1 MMVSIAR
8 TLTTSTILPNVSI
21 TPKLQHL
28 QYNDKRSHETLNR
41 SIPLSQFEQTKILE
55 SQLVSL
61 LDSSGNV
68 NESKQIHAHI
78 IRKGLDQCCYVI
90 TKLVRVLTSKFDVL
104 MEPYPVRTF
113 QQVKRPN
120 PFLYTAL
127 IRGYAMQGHLIKS
140 VIMYNF
146 MRRQGISPV
155 SFTFTSLL
163 KASNAVGGVR
173 LGVQIHGQIINLGG
187 FGPDLYVSN
196 TLIDMYVRCDLL
208 DSARKVFDEMPE
220 RDAISWTSLI
230 VAYTRYGNMEEAV
243 ELFDGLP
250 MKDMV
255 AWTTMVMGFSQ
266 NGKPREAL
274 EYFDRM
280 LEAQVETDE
289 VTLASVISACA
300 QLGATK
306 YAKWVQDV
314 ANRAGFGP
322 TDNIVIGSALINMYS
337 KCGCIEE
344 ARNVFDKMKNKNVYS
359 YSSLILGLA
368 MHGCANEAINLFENM
383 LKTDIKPNKVTFLGV
398 LSACSHAGLVQQG
411 QNFFA
416 AMEKEHGVT
425 QTVDHYTCMVDLL
438 GRAGLIEDA
447 YDVIKTMPM
456 PPHAGVWGALLGAC
470 RIHGK
475 PEFAEIAATHLF
487 ELEPN
492 AIGNYILLS
501 NTYASARKWNEVS
514 RIRALFRSKGL
525 KKNPASSW
533 VEGAKGVIHEFF
545 AGDMNHPRTL
555 EIKRELEDLVYKLT
569 LDGYTPVLSCAP
581 YDVNDD
587 EKKKILLGHSEKL
600 ALAYGLLVDCGIIR
614 IMKNVRICEDC
625 HVVMC
630 GASKIS
636 GREIIVRD
644 NTRFHHFCNGECS
657 CNNFW

>member
-1 MMVSIAR
+1 MMVSVSR
-8 TLTTSTILPNVSI
+8 TFN
-21 TPKLQHL
+21 
-28 QYNDKRSHETLNR
+28 
-41 SIPLSQFEQTKILE
+41 QTKLFE

-61 LDSSGNV
+61 LDSSN
-68 NESKQIHAHI
+68 NLNQCKQIHAHI

-90 TKLVRVLTSKFDVL
+90 TKLVRVLTAKFNLPID
-104 MEPYPVRTF
+104 PYPIRTF
-113 QQVKRPN
+113 QQVKHAN

-127 IRGYAMQGHLIKS
+127 IRGYAMQGS
-140 VIMYNF
+140 VIESVVMYNL
-146 MRRQGISPV
+146 MRRQGIGPV
-155 SFTFTSLL
+155 SFTFTSLF
-163 KASNAVGGVR
+163 KACGDVGGLN
-173 LGVQIHGQIINLGG
+173 LGLQLHDQVIKFGG
-187 FGPDLYVSN
+187 FGCDLYVSN
-196 TLIDMYVRCDLL
+196 TLIDMYVRCEVL

-220 RDAISWTSLI
+220 RDVISWTSLI
-230 VAYTRYGNMEEAV
+230 VAYVRRGNMGEAGK
-243 ELFDGLP
+243 LFDEMP
-250 MKDMV
+250 VRDMV
-255 AWTTMVMGFSQ
+255 AWTAMVMGFSQ

-280 LEAQVETDE
+280 LEARVETDE

-314 ANRAGFGP
+314 ADKAGFGP
-322 TDNIVIGSALINMYS
+322 GNNVIIGSALIDMYS

-368 MHGCANEAINLFENM
+368 MHGCAQEAIDLFEKM

-398 LSACSHAGLVQQG
+398 LSACGHAGLVQQG
-411 QNFFA
+411 KNFFA
-416 AMEKEHGVT
+416 EMEKVHGVT
-425 QTVDHYTCMVDLL
+425 RTVDHYTCMVDLL
-438 GRAGLIEDA
+438 GRAGLIKDA

-456 PPHAGVWGALLGAC
+456 SPHAGVWGALLGAC

-475 PEFAEIAATHLF
+475 PEIAEIAATRLF

-545 AGDMNHPRTL
+545 AGDMNHPRTS
-555 EIKRELEDLVYKLT
+555 EIKRELEDLVSKLM
-569 LDGYTPVLSCAP
+569 LEGYTPVLSCVP
-581 YDVNDD
+581 YDVSDD

-600 ALAYGLLVDCGIIR
+600 ALAYGLLVDCGVIR

-644 NTRFHHFCNGECS
+644 NMRFHHFSNGVCS

>member
-1 MMVSIAR
+1 MVSISR
-8 TLTTSTILPNVSI
+8 TLNPLITS
-21 TPKLQHL
+21 
-28 QYNDKRSHETLNR
+28 
-41 SIPLSQFEQTKILE
+41 SQFHQTKILE
-55 SQLVSL
+55 SHLVSL
-61 LDSSGNV
+61 LNSSN
-68 NESKQIHAHI
+68 NINQSKQIHAHI

-90 TKLVRVLTSKFDVL
+90 TKLVRVLTAKFNIPID
-104 MEPYPVRTF
+104 PYPVRIF

-127 IRGYAMQGHLIKS
+127 IRGYALQGPVMES
-140 VIMYNF
+140 VIFYNM
-146 MRRQGISPV
+146 MRQQKIDPV
-155 SFTFTSLL
+155 SFTFTGLL
-163 KASNAVGGVR
+163 KACNVS
-173 LGVQIHGQIINLGG
+173 LGVQIHGQVVKFGG
-187 FGPDLYVSN
+187 FESDLYVNN
-196 TLIDMYVRCDLL
+196 TLIDMYMRCDML

-220 RDAISWTSLI
+220 RDAISWTALI
-230 VAYTRYGNMEEAV
+230 VAYTRYGNMEEARA
-243 ELFDGLP
+243 LFDGMP
-250 MKDMV
+250 VKDMV
-255 AWTTMVMGFSQ
+255 AWTTMMMGFAQ

-274 EYFDRM
+274 ECFDRM
-280 LEAQVETDE
+280 LEARVETDE

-314 ANRAGFGP
+314 ADRAGFGA
-322 TDNIVIGSALINMYS
+322 TDNVVVGSALIDMYS
-337 KCGCIEE
+337 KCGCIED
-344 ARNVFDKMKNKNVYS
+344 ARQVFDKMQKKNVYS

-368 MHGCANEAINLFENM
+368 MHGCAHEAIGLFEKM

-398 LSACSHAGLVQQG
+398 LSACTHAGLVKQG

-416 AMEKEHGVT
+416 AMEKEYGVT
-425 QTVDHYTCMVDLL
+425 RTVDHYTCMVDLL
-438 GRAGLIEDA
+438 GRAGLIKDA
-447 YDVIKTMPM
+447 YEVIKTMPM

-470 RIHGK
+470 RIHGN
-475 PEFAEIAATHLF
+475 PDIAEIAANRLF

-514 RIRALFRSKGL
+514 RIRALYRSKGL

-545 AGDMNHPRTL
+545 AGDMNHPRTS
-555 EIKRELEDLVYKLT
+555 EIKRELEDLVSKLM
-569 LDGYTPVLSCAP
+569 LDGYTPVLSCVP
-581 YDVNDD
+581 YDVSDD
-587 EKKKILLGHSEKL
+587 EKKRILLGHSEKL

-644 NTRFHHFCNGECS
+644 NMRFHHFCNGVCS

>member
-1 MMVSIAR
+1 MQGS
-8 TLTTSTILPNVSI
+8 
-21 TPKLQHL
+21 
-28 QYNDKRSHETLNR
+28 
-41 SIPLSQFEQTKILE
+41 
-55 SQLVSL
+55 
-61 LDSSGNV
+61 
-68 NESKQIHAHI
+68 
-78 IRKGLDQCCYVI
+78 
-90 TKLVRVLTSKFDVL
+90 L
-104 MEPYPVRTF
+104 MESVR
-113 QQVKRPN
+113 
-120 PFLYTAL
+120 
-127 IRGYAMQGHLIKS
+127 
-140 VIMYNF
+140 MYNL
-146 MRRQGISPV
+146 MRQQGIGPV

-163 KASNAVGGVR
+163 KACSDDGGVS
-173 LGVQIHGQIINLGG
+173 LGMQIHGQVIKFGG
-187 FGPDLYVSN
+187 FGSDLYVSN
-196 TLIDMYVRCDLL
+196 TLIDMYMRCDLL
-208 DSARKVFDEMPE
+208 DSARKAFDEMPE

-230 VAYTRYGNMEEAV
+230 VASTRLGNMVEAG
-243 ELFDGLP
+243 ELFDGMPL
-250 MKDMV
+250 KDMV

-266 NGKPREAL
+266 NAKPREAL

-314 ANRAGFGP
+314 ADRAGFGP
-322 TDNIVIGSALINMYS
+322 ANNIVIGSALINLYS

-344 ARNVFDKMKNKNVYS
+344 ARNMFDKMKNKNVYS

-368 MHGCANEAINLFENM
+368 MHGCAQEAIDLFEKM
-383 LKTDIKPNKVTFLGV
+383 SKTDIKPNKVTFLGV

-411 QNFFA
+411 QDFFA
-416 AMEKEHGVT
+416 EMEKKHSVT
-425 QTVDHYTCMVDLL
+425 RTVDHYTCMVDLL
-438 GRAGLIEDA
+438 GRAGHIKDA

-456 PPHAGVWGALLGAC
+456 SPHAGVWGALLGAC
-470 RIHGK
+470 RIHGN
-475 PEFAEIAATHLF
+475 PEIAEIAANHLF

-501 NTYASARKWNEVS
+501 NTYASAQKWNEVS
-514 RIRALFRSKGL
+514 RIRALFRSKCL

-533 VEGAKGVIHEFF
+533 VECAKGVIHEFF
-545 AGDMNHPRTL
+545 AGDMNHPRTS
-555 EIKRELEDLVYKLT
+555 EIKRELEDLVCKLM
-569 LDGYTPVLSCAP
+569 LDGYTPVLSCVP
-581 YDVNDD
+581 YDVSDD
-587 EKKKILLGHSEKL
+587 EKKKILLWHSEKL

-644 NTRFHHFCNGECS
+644 NMRFHHFCNGVCS

>member
-1 MMVSIAR
+1 MASISR
-8 TLTTSTILPNVSI
+8 TLTPTKTH
-21 TPKLQHL
+21 KLQPL
-28 QYNDKRSHETLNR
+28 QYNNQKSQQTLNP
-41 SIPLSQFEQTKILE
+41 SNPISNSHQTKILE
-55 SQLVSL
+55 SKLVSL
-61 LDSSGNV
+61 LDTSDNL
-68 NESKQIHAHI
+68 NQAKLIHAHI

-90 TKLVRVLTSKFDVL
+90 TKLIRVLTAKFNVPVD
-104 MEPYPVRTF
+104 PYPIRLF

-120 PFLYTAL
+120 LFLFTAL
-127 IRGYAMQGHLIKS
+127 IRGYVMQGSLMES
-140 VIMYNF
+140 VGMYSL
-146 MRRQGISPV
+146 MRRHGIGPI
-155 SFTFTSLL
+155 SFTFTGLL
-163 KASNAVGGVR
+163 KGCGGGGGGG
-173 LGVQIHGQIINLGG
+173 LGVQIHGQVVKFGG
-187 FGPDLYVSN
+187 FESDLYVGN
-196 TLIDMYVRCDLL
+196 TLIDMYVRCELL
-208 DSARKVFDEMPE
+208 GSAHKVFDEMPE

-230 VAYTRYGNMEEAV
+230 VAYARQGSMEEAG
-243 ELFDGLP
+243 ELFDGMP
-250 MKDMV
+250 VKDMV

-274 EYFDRM
+274 ECFDRM
-280 LEAQVETDE
+280 LEARVETDE

-314 ANRAGFGP
+314 ADRAGLGA
-322 TDNIVIGSALINMYS
+322 TDNIVIGSALINMYA

-368 MHGCANEAINLFENM
+368 MHGCAQEAISLFEKM

-398 LSACSHAGLVQQG
+398 LGACCHAGLVQQG

-416 AMEKEHGVT
+416 EMEKEYGVT
-425 QTVDHYTCMVDLL
+425 RTVDHYTCMVDLL
-438 GRAGLIEDA
+438 GRAGLINDA
-447 YDVIKTMPM
+447 YDIIKTMPM

-470 RIHGK
+470 RIHGN
-475 PEFAEIAATHLF
+475 PDIAEIAASYLF

-533 VEGAKGVIHEFF
+533 VEGEKGVIHEFF
-545 AGDMNHPRTL
+545 AGDMNHPRTS
-555 EIKRELEDLVYKLT
+555 EIKRELEDLVYKLM
-569 LDGYTPVLSCAP
+569 LDGYTPVLSCVP
-581 YDVNDD
+581 YDVSDD
-587 EKKKILLGHSEKL
+587 EKKRILLGHSEKL

-644 NTRFHHFCNGECS
+644 NTRFHHFCNGVCS

>member
-1 MMVSIAR
+1 MMVSIFR
-8 TLTTSTILPNVSI
+8 ILTTTKIPPNIII
-21 TPKLQHL
+21 TPKLQL
-28 QYNDKRSHETLNR
+28 PRYNNQTPQETLNP
-41 SIPLSQFEQTKILE
+41 SIPFSQFQQTKILE

-61 LDSSGNV
+61 LDSSNNV
-68 NESKQIHAHI
+68 NQSKQIHAHI

-90 TKLVRVLTSKFDVL
+90 TKLVRVLTDKFDVP
-104 MEPYPVRTF
+104 MDPYPVRTF

-127 IRGYAMQGHLIKS
+127 IRGYTMQGSLMES
-140 VIMYNF
+140 VRMYNL
-146 MRRQGISPV
+146 MRRQGIGPV

-163 KASNAVGGVR
+163 KACSDAGGVS
-173 LGVQIHGQIINLGG
+173 LGMQIHGQVINFGG
-187 FGPDLYVSN
+187 FGCDLYVNN

-208 DSARKVFDEMPE
+208 DSASKVFDEMPE

-230 VAYTRYGNMEEAV
+230 VAYTRLGNMEKACEM
-243 ELFDGLP
+243 FDGMP
-250 MKDMV
+250 VKDMV

-266 NGKPREAL
+266 NAKPREAL

-314 ANRAGFGP
+314 ADRAGFGP
-322 TDNIVIGSALINMYS
+322 TNNIVIGSALINMYA

-368 MHGCANEAINLFENM
+368 MHGCAQEAINLFEKM

-425 QTVDHYTCMVDLL
+425 RTVDHYTCMVDLL
-438 GRAGLIEDA
+438 GRAGLIKDA

-456 PPHAGVWGALLGAC
+456 SPHAGVWGALLGAC
-470 RIHGK
+470 RIHGN
-475 PEFAEIAATHLF
+475 PEIAEIAASHLF

-501 NTYASARKWNEVS
+501 NTYASSRKWNEVS

-545 AGDMNHPRTL
+545 AGDMNHPRTS
-555 EIKRELEDLVYKLT
+555 EIKRELEDLVCKLM
-569 LDGYTPVLSCAP
+569 LDGYTPVLSCVP
-581 YDVNDD
+581 YDVSDD

-644 NTRFHHFCNGECS
+644 NTRFHHFCNGVCS

>member
-1 MMVSIAR
+1 MMVSISR
-8 TLTTSTILPNVSI
+8 TLPTTKIPPHVSI
-21 TPKLQHL
+21 NLKLQPL
-28 QYNDKRSHETLNR
+28 QFDGRSFNPL
-41 SIPLSQFEQTKILE
+41 IPSSQFQQTKILE

-61 LDSSGNV
+61 LDNSINV
-68 NESKQIHAHI
+68 DQSKQIHAHV

-90 TKLVRVLTSKFDVL
+90 TKLVRVLTAKFDVP
-104 MEPYPVRTF
+104 MDPYPVRTF
-113 QQVKRPN
+113 QQVKHPN

-127 IRGYAMQGHLIKS
+127 IRGYAMQGSLMKS
-140 VIMYNF
+140 VMMYNL
-146 MRRQGISPV
+146 MRRQGIGPI

-163 KASNAVGGVR
+163 KACSDVDGVS
-173 LGVQIHGQIINLGG
+173 LGVQIHGQIIKFGG
-187 FGPDLYVSN
+187 FGSDLYVSN
-196 TLIDMYVRCDLL
+196 TLIDMYVRCVLV
-208 DSARKVFDEMPE
+208 DSARKVFDEMPKKDE
-220 RDAISWTSLI
+220 ISWTSLI
-230 VAYTRYGNMEEAV
+230 VAYTRHGDMEEAGK
-243 ELFDGLP
+243 LFDGLP
-250 MKDMV
+250 VKDMV

-266 NGKPREAL
+266 NGKPRESL

-280 LEAQVETDE
+280 LEARVETDE

-314 ANRAGFGP
+314 ADRTGFGP
-322 TDNIVIGSALINMYS
+322 TNNVVIGSALIDMYS

-344 ARNVFDKMKNKNVYS
+344 ACNMFDKMKNKNVYS

-368 MHGCANEAINLFENM
+368 MHGCAQEAIDLFEKM
-383 LKTDIKPNKVTFLGV
+383 LKTNIKPNKVTFLGV
-398 LSACSHAGLVQQG
+398 LTACCHAGLVQQG
-411 QNFFA
+411 QNLFA
-416 AMEKEHGVT
+416 AMEKEHGIT
-425 QTVDHYTCMVDLL
+425 RTVDHYTCMVDLL

-447 YDVIKTMPM
+447 YDVIKAMPM
-456 PPHAGVWGALLGAC
+456 SPHAGVWGALLGAC
-470 RIHGK
+470 RIHGN
-475 PEFAEIAATHLF
+475 PDIAEIAANHLF

-514 RIRALFRSKGL
+514 KIRALFRSKGL

-545 AGDMNHPRTL
+545 AGDMNHPRTS
-555 EIKRELEDLVYKLT
+555 EIKRELEDLVCKLT
-569 LDGYTPVLSCAP
+569 VDGYTPILSCVP
-581 YDVNDD
+581 YDVSDY

-644 NTRFHHFCNGECS
+644 NTRFHHFCNGVCS